1 MEENEKLEIGIGD
14 KEIERLEAK
23 EIEVQGVKIE
33 TVEKDGKKIG
43 EKVILL
49 SKHPDREDILHI
61 STLKYIKGDKVET
74 SGTWFN
80 TDEDG
85 KIQKGTALASLLT
98 HFGIPSIG
106 ELVGKKLPTDFDSGG
121 YLCIKAY

>member
-1 MEENEKLEIGIGD
+1 MDEQEKLKLGIGD
-14 KEIERLEAK
+14 KEIKKLEAMD
-23 EIEVQGVKIE
+23 IEVQGVKVE
-33 TVEKDGKKIG
+33 EVEKDGKKLG
-43 EKVILL
+43 EKVVLL
-49 SKHPDREDILHI
+49 SKHPEKDEILHI
-61 STLKYIKGDKVET
+61 STLKYIKGEKVET

-85 KIQKGTALASLLT
+85 KIQKGTALASLLE
-98 HFGIPSIG
+98 HFDVPSIG